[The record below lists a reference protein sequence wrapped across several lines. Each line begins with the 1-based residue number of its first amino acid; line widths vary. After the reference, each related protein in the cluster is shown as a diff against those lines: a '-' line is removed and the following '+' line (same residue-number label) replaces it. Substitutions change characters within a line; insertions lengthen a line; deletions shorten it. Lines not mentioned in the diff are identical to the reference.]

1 MRAPKEL
8 LSDDTCTMGPS
19 LYKVATKSG
28 PLSLYTE
35 VIYEPLWGKTL
46 SQIVAKIQT
55 LVEQTVIRYALVD
68 HEQP

>member
-1 MRAPKEL
+1 
-8 LSDDTCTMGPS
+8 MGPS